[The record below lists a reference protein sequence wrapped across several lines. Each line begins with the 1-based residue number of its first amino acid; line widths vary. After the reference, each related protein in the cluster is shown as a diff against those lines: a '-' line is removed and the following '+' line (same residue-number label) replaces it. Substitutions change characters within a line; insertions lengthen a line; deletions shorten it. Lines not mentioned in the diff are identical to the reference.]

1 VADRRENTLQAR
13 RADVEEMET
22 TRTGPEPVTAPEAD
36 DEETSRARRARSYFQ
51 EHPRTRW
58 VLLLVVVLLAAAA
71 FLAWRHY
78 SVRETTD
85 DAQID
90 GHIVN
95 VSSRVS
101 GTVIKVNVDD
111 NQFVNAGDVIVQ
123 LDPKDY
129 QVAIDRAKAELADAQ
144 ASSRAASIGVPITA
158 TGSTS
163 QVATAQANV
172 AAANQEVAMAKARQ
186 AEAQAN
192 YNKVA
197 ADLKRFQ
204 QLVAKDE
211 ISRQQYDA
219 QVAAE
224 QAARATLDAAVAAVS
239 TAQSHVA
246 QAEANLRSAKTA
258 PEQIQV
264 QQAKAGSAQ
273 AAAQRAQSALEQ
285 AQLNL
290 QYTTV
295 RAPFAGIV
303 SKRTVEP
310 GQVVQA
316 GQPLIAIVNLDD
328 LWVTANYKET
338 QLQKMRVG
346 QKAKCH
352 VDAYDRDLDCHVD
365 SIGGATGARFS
376 LLPPE
381 NATGNYVKVVQRVP
395 VKLVFEPNQ
404 DPQHKLRP
412 GMSVVPT
419 VFLDSEPAN
428 TQQNTGQQNTGQNT
442 GQRNTGPPNT
452 GQPNTGQQNT
462 GQQNP
467 GQK

>member
-1 VADRRENTLQAR
+1 M
-13 RADVEEMET
+13 EEIDEPR
-22 TRTGPEPVTAPEAD
+22 TRPEEASQVPER
-36 DEETSRARRARSYFQ
+36 DEVETSRANRARSYFQ
-51 EHPRTRW
+51 DHPRARF
-58 VLLLVVVLLAAAA
+58 VIFAVVILALVGA
-71 FLAWRHY
+71 FIAWRYY

-101 GTVIKVNVDD
+101 GTVVKVNVDD

-158 TGSTS
+158 TGSS
-163 QVATAQANV
+163 SAVATAQANV
-172 AAANQEVAMAKARQ
+172 AASNQEVAMANARK

-192 YNKVA
+192 YTKVS
-197 ADLKRFQ
+197 ADLQRFQ

-224 QAARATLDAAVAAVS
+224 QAAKATLDAANAAIS
-239 TAQSHVA
+239 TAQSHVV
-246 QAEANLRSAKTA
+246 QAEANLRSARTA

-273 AAAQRAQSALEQ
+273 ASAQKSQSTLEQ

-338 QLQKMRVG
+338 QLKKMQPG
-346 QKAKCH
+346 QKAKCS
-352 VDAYDRDLDCHVD
+352 VDAYGSDLECRVD

-395 VKLVFEPNQ
+395 VKLVFEPGS

-419 VFLDSEPAN
+419 VMLNSEPQNQNRAN
-428 TQQNTGQQNTGQNT
+428 QNTTPQNQNQNTA
-442 GQRNTGPPNT
+442 P
-452 GQPNTGQQNT
+452 
-462 GQQNP
+462 QNP
-467 GQK
+467 QTK

>member
-1 VADRRENTLQAR
+1 VADRRENTINAR
-13 RADVEEMET
+13 TADVDVVEEP
-22 TRTGPEPVTAPEAD
+22 RTHARPQEVPVPEAD
-36 DEETSRARRARSYFQ
+36 EVETSRANRARSYFQ
-51 EHPRTRW
+51 EHPNARW
-58 VLLLVVVLLAAAA
+58 VILLAVLILAAGA
-71 FLAWRHY
+71 FIAWRHY
-78 SVRETTD
+78 SVRESTD

-101 GTVIKVNVDD
+101 GTVVKVNVDD

-129 QVAIDRAKAELADAQ
+129 QVSIDRAKAELLDAQ
-144 ASSRAASIGVPITA
+144 ASSRAATIGVPITA
-158 TGSTS
+158 TGTS
-163 QVATAQANV
+163 SGIATAQANV
-172 AAANQEVAMAKARQ
+172 AAAHEEVASANARK

-197 ADLKRFQ
+197 ADLKRFE

-219 QVAAE
+219 QIAAE
-224 QAARATLDAAVAAVS
+224 KAARATLDATAAGVS
-239 TAQSHVA
+239 TAQSHVL
-246 QAEANLRSAKTA
+246 QAEANLRSARTA
-258 PEQIQV
+258 PQQVQV

-328 LWVTANYKET
+328 LWVTANFKET
-338 QLQKMRVG
+338 QLKKMHPG
-346 QKAKCH
+346 QKAKCA
-352 VDAYDRDLDCHVD
+352 VDAYGSDLDCHID

-412 GMSVVPT
+412 GMSVEPT
-419 VFLDSEPAN
+419 VMLNSGPSSNSGASN
-428 TQQNTGQQNTGQNT
+428 SGQSNSGQT
-442 GQRNTGPPNT
+442 
-452 GQPNTGQQNT
+452 
-462 GQQNP
+462 
-467 GQK
+467 K

>member
-1 VADRRENTLQAR
+1 VAERENTVQAR
-13 RADVEEMET
+13 RANVEEIDEPRS
-22 TRTGPEPVTAPEAD
+22 RTATEQTAPEVER
-36 DEETSRARRARSYFQ
+36 DEVETSRARRARSYFQ
-51 EHPRTRW
+51 DHPGTRW
-58 VLLLVVVLLAAAA
+58 LLLLVVLIAAAAA
-71 FLAWRHY
+71 FIAWRYY

-101 GTVIKVNVDD
+101 GTVVKVNVDD

-144 ASSRAASIGVPITA
+144 ATSRAASIGIPITR
-158 TGSTS
+158 TGSS
-163 QVATAQANV
+163 SAVATAEANL
-172 AAANQEVAMAKARQ
+172 AAAHQEVATANARK

-192 YNKVA
+192 YNKIA
-197 ADLKRFQ
+197 ADLKRFE

-211 ISRQQYDA
+211 ISRQQYDS

-224 QAARATLDAAVAAVS
+224 QAGRATLDAAAAAVS

-246 QAEANLRSAKTA
+246 QAEANLRSAQTA

-273 AAAQRAQSALEQ
+273 AAAQKSLSALEQ

-310 GQVVQA
+310 GQVIQA

-328 LWVTANYKET
+328 LWATANYKET
-338 QLQKMRVG
+338 QLKGMKVG
-346 QKAKCH
+346 QKGKCH
-352 VDAYDRDLDCHVD
+352 VDAYDNDFDCHVD
-365 SIGGATGARFS
+365 SIGGATGSRFS

-395 VKLVFEPNQ
+395 VKLVFEPGA

-412 GMSVVPT
+412 GMSVEPT
-419 VFLDSEPAN
+419 VLL
-428 TQQNTGQQNTGQNT
+428 
-442 GQRNTGPPNT
+442 NTGPS
-452 GQPNTGQQNT
+452 
-462 GQQNP
+462 
-467 GQK
+467 K

>member
-1 VADRRENTLQAR
+1 L
-13 RADVEEMET
+13 EEIDDPR
-22 TRTGPEPVTAPEAD
+22 TRTETEEHPAAER
-36 DEETSRARRARSYFQ
+36 DEVEDSRARRARSYFQ
-51 EHPRTRW
+51 EHPAARW
-58 VLLLVVVLLAAAA
+58 ILLLVVIVIAAGA
-71 FLAWRHY
+71 FIAWRYY

-95 VSSRVS
+95 VSSRVG

-111 NQFVNAGDVIVQ
+111 NQFVNAGDIIVQ

-129 QVAIDRAKAELADAQ
+129 QVALERAKAELADAV
-144 ASSRAASIGVPITA
+144 ANSRAARIGVPITA
-158 TGSTS
+158 TGTSTG
-163 QVATAQANV
+163 VATANANL
-172 AAANQEVAMAKARQ
+172 AAAHQEVAMANARK
-186 AEAQAN
+186 AEAQAD

-197 ADLKRFQ
+197 ADLKRFE
-204 QLVAKDE
+204 QLVQKDE

-224 QAARATLDAAVAAVS
+224 QAARATLDAAGAAVS
-239 TAQSHVA
+239 TAQSHVV
-246 QAEANLRSAKTA
+246 QAEANLKNAQTA
-258 PEQIQV
+258 PQQVQV
-264 QQAKAGSAQ
+264 QQAKAGSAE
-273 AAAQRAQSALEQ
+273 ASVQRYQSALEQ

-316 GQPLIAIVNLDD
+316 GQPLIAIVNLED
-328 LWVTANYKET
+328 LWVTANFKET
-338 QLQKMRVG
+338 QLKGMKPG

-352 VDAYDRDLDCHVD
+352 VDAYDQDFDCRVD

-395 VKLVFEPNQ
+395 VKLVFEPGA

-419 VFLDSEPAN
+419 VMLNSGTDNAGTSTSSRDNQPAATAAPTTSNAPGANSGPGAN
-428 TQQNTGQQNTGQNT
+428 TA
-442 GQRNTGPPNT
+442 PPDNSGAQT
-452 GQPNTGQQNT
+452 
-462 GQQNP
+462 NP
-467 GQK
+467 RSGSTRPR

>member
-1 VADRRENTLQAR
+1 VADRRDNTVQAR
-13 RADVEEMET
+13 RAEVEEMEEPR
-22 TRTGPEPVTAPEAD
+22 TRNAPEEASAPER
-36 DEETSRARRARSYFQ
+36 DEEESSRARRARSYFQ
-51 EHPRTRW
+51 EHPNARW
-58 VLLLVVVLLAAAA
+58 AILLVVLILAAGA

-78 SVRETTD
+78 SVRESTD
-85 DAQID
+85 DAQVD

-95 VSSRVS
+95 VSSRVG
-101 GTVIKVNVDD
+101 GTVVKVNVDD
-111 NQFVNAGDVIVQ
+111 NQFVNTGDVIVQ

-144 ASSRAASIGVPITA
+144 ANSRAASIGVPITA
-158 TGSTS
+158 TGSS
-163 QVATAQANV
+163 SAVATAQANV
-172 AAANQEVAMAKARQ
+172 AASQQEVAMANARR

-197 ADLKRFQ
+197 ADLKRFE

-224 QAARATLDAAVAAVS
+224 QAAKATLDSSAAAVR
-239 TAQSHVA
+239 TAQSHVL
-246 QAEANLRSAKTA
+246 QAEANLRSARTA
-258 PEQIQV
+258 PEQVQV

-273 AAAQRAQSALEQ
+273 AGAQKSQSALEQ

-303 SKRTVEP
+303 SKRSVEP

-316 GQPLIAIVNLDD
+316 GQPLIAIVNLND
-328 LWVTANYKET
+328 LWVTANFKET
-338 QLQKMRVG
+338 QLKKMQVG
-346 QKAKCH
+346 QKGKCN
-352 VDAYDRDLDCHVD
+352 VDAYGYELDCHVD

-395 VKLVFEPNQ
+395 VKLVFEPNS
-404 DPQHKLRP
+404 DSQHKLRP

-419 VFLDSEPAN
+419 VMLNS
-428 TQQNTGQQNTGQNT
+428 
-442 GQRNTGPPNT
+442 
-452 GQPNTGQQNT
+452 
-462 GQQNP
+462 
-467 GQK
+467 K

>member
-13 RADVEEMET
+13 RTNVEEIEEP
-22 TRTGPEPVTAPEAD
+22 RPRGPEQIPPPEP
-36 DEETSRARRARSYFQ
+36 DEVETSRANRARSYFQ
-51 EHPRTRW
+51 EHPNARW
-58 VLLLVVVLLAAAA
+58 VILALVLIVAAVA
-71 FLAWRHY
+71 FIAWRHY

-95 VSSRVS
+95 VSSRVN

-111 NQFVNAGDVIVQ
+111 NQFVNAGDVLVQ

-158 TGSTS
+158 TGTS
-163 QVATAQANV
+163 SGVATARANV
-172 AAANQEVAMAKARQ
+172 AAAQQEVAMANARK

-197 ADLKRFQ
+197 ADLERFK

-224 QAARATLDAAVAAVS
+224 QAAKATLDAAAAAIS
-239 TAQSHVA
+239 TGQSHVA
-246 QAEANLRSAKTA
+246 QAEANLRSAQTA
-258 PEQIQV
+258 PEQVKV

-273 AAAQRAQSALEQ
+273 AAAQKSQSALEQ

-303 SKRTVEP
+303 SKRSVEP
-310 GQVVQA
+310 GQVVQG

-338 QLQKMRVG
+338 QLKQMKPG
-346 QKAKCH
+346 QKAKCA
-352 VDAYDRDLDCHVD
+352 VDAYGTDLDCHVD

-395 VKLVFEPNQ
+395 VKLVFEPGQ

-419 VFLDSEPAN
+419 VMLNSD
-428 TQQNTGQQNTGQNT
+428 GGQNT
-442 GQRNTGPPNT
+442 SQANRTNQSGSTQGTSGQSAPNQST
-452 GQPNTGQQNT
+452 PTQQPTAGGTNR
-462 GQQNP
+462 
-467 GQK
+467 